1 MKHPLALAAM
11 IAASLAAPAWA
22 DDPTPEPA
30 YSPTTL
36 TRSEVQADLVRFKHT
51 GVNPWSTSY
60 NPLRHAASVKSRAEV
75 KQEYLAARD
84 EARALA
90 AEDSGA
96 SWRGRM
102 ASPAPTL
109 LAGRPATAQ

>member
-1 MKHPLALAAM
+1 MKHPLAIAAM
-11 IAASLAAPAWA
+11 IAASSAAPAWA
-22 DDPTPEPA
+22 DDPTPEPTYNA
-30 YSPTTL
+30 STL
-36 TRSEVQADLVRFKHT
+36 TRAEVQADLVRFKRV

-60 NPLRHAASVKSRAEV
+60 NPLRHASSAKSRAEV

-96 SWRGRM
+96 SWRGRT
-102 ASPAPTL
+102 ATPAPTL
-109 LAGRPATAQ
+109 LAARPATAQ